1 MKTVGIVG
9 CGTIGCA
16 LAHSLERDYRHAAKI
31 VALADRK
38 QDAAKALQQRLP
50 SRPPVVSLPALIHRS
65 QLVLEAASAALA
77 PRVARL
83 ALEAGRDVLIMSTGG
98 LLTSTTWQRAVARSK
113 GHLHIPS
120 GALGGIDAVKALAT
134 GSIRRVRLTTS
145 KPPQALASAPFVRNR
160 HLRLTRLRR
169 RTVLFEGS
177 PAEAV
182 RAFPQNTNVAAT
194 LTLAASPPHQ
204 HRWCGGSRVPRKRP
218 TVTIRVVADPS
229 IRVNRHEVEVEG
241 AQGRLSCLIESR
253 PSATNAKTSQLAI
266 DSALVTLRQL
276 FEPVRIGT

>member
-9 CGTIGCA
+9 CGTIGSE
-16 LAHSLERDYRHAAKI
+16 LAHALERDYRHAAKI
-31 VALADRK
+31 VALMDRR
-38 QDAAKALQQRLP
+38 QDAARALQQRLL
-50 SRPPVVSLPALIHRS
+50 SHPPIVSLPELIRRS

-77 PRVARL
+77 PRVACL
-83 ALEAGRDVLIMSTGG
+83 ALGAGCDVLIMSTGG

-120 GALGGIDAVKALAT
+120 GALGGIDAVKALAA
-134 GSIRRVRLTTS
+134 GSIRRVRLTTR
-145 KPPQALASAPFVRNR
+145 KPPAALASAPFVRAR
-160 HLRLTRLRR
+160 RLRLTRLRR
-169 RTVLFEGS
+169 PTVLFEGS

-194 LTLAASPPHQ
+194 LTLAAAAFQ
-204 HRWCGGSRVPRKRP
+204 RRRP
-218 TVTIRVVADPS
+218 VVTIRVIADPS

-241 AQGRLSCLIESR
+241 TQGRLSCLIESR
-253 PSATNAKTSQLAI
+253 PSATNPQTSQLAI

>member
-1 MKTVGIVG
+1 VTPQKTVGIVG
-9 CGTIGCA
+9 CGTIGCE
-16 LAHSLERDYRHAAKI
+16 LARFLERNYQHAAKI

-38 QDAAKALQQRLP
+38 RDAARTLQQRLL
-50 SRPPVVSLPALIHRS
+50 SHPPIVSLPELIRRS

-83 ALEAGRDVLIMSTGG
+83 ALEAGCDVLIMSSGG
-98 LLTSTTWQRAVARSK
+98 LLTSTAWQRAVARSK

-120 GALGGIDAVKALAT
+120 GALGGIDGVKALAA
-134 GSIRRVRLTTS
+134 GSIRRVRLTTR
-145 KPPQALASAPFVRNR
+145 KPPQALASAPFVRAR

-169 RTVLFEGS
+169 PTVLFEGS

-194 LTLAASPPHQ
+194 LALAASHGLQ
-204 HRWCGGSRVPRKRP
+204 GRP
-218 TVTIRVVADPS
+218 AVTIRVMADPS

-241 AQGRLSCLIESR
+241 TQGRLRCLIESR
-253 PSATNAKTSQLAI
+253 PSATNPKTSQLAI

-276 FEPVRIGT
+276 FEPIRIGT